1 MITARRLL
9 LPALIVIAT
18 LILMLNYP
26 GSQENSPPVSTTTSD
41 DVYQNP
47 DDPGTETVESIAET
61 SVAASAG
68 TSGQAAVGQTASG
81 PVNAG
86 NTEPAAE
93 QMDTARSTQRSP
105 GVSAQPAD
113 TGADT
118 DSDSDTPAPVL
129 SERVYYVI
137 DEAQKRQQAGE
148 WEESLAELNALYLD
162 FDSMNPFE
170 QSTLLNFYTNTLIR
184 LQMWQESISVFT
196 LMLTVEDLRP
206 DVNARAL
213 LSLGQLHQRVDEIP
227 VATGYY
233 EEWLAFTRDMPGLE
247 EQTTRVE
254 QLLGTLRQ

>member
-18 LILMLNYP
+18 LIVILNYS
-26 GSQENSPPVSTTTSD
+26 GSRENSPPVSTTNSD

-61 SVAASAG
+61 SVEASAG
-68 TSGQAAVGQTASG
+68 TSGQAAGGQAASG

-86 NTEPAAE
+86 NTEPADE

-105 GVSAQPAD
+105 GVSAQP
-113 TGADT
+113 ADT

-227 VATGYY
+227 VAAGYY
-233 EEWLAFTRDMPGLE
+233 EEWLEFTRDMPGLE
-247 EQTTRVE
+247 EQTARVE